1 MDKGKTLTKEEIH
14 GDLDALFEKA
24 TTRAWED
31 STICPEA
38 RKSYI
43 RNSKGNFLRD
53 VERKVEDMRREV
65 ALEDIKSRGYKMFP
79 SEDSLS
85 SWLKENI
92 SSNFHVIPEVWGKHT
107 PTGKNIRID
116 FILYPR
122 EHLVNVGFIEKPFGV
137 EVKHFDL
144 MNTRGQ
150 VKKIRKT
157 LRQSQTYQESIYSR
171 SGRKFS
177 TAFTLIFSNLSFI
190 RERRFAFD
198 CNGELKPAYKA
209 MMCSLRY
216 SMVGELIIPGYV
228 PVTDGWKI
236 SFSGQVWAS
245 CGEGR
250 SLDGASF
257 STVND
262 IFKAPLKVGSL

>member
-1 MDKGKTLTKEEIH
+1 M
-14 GDLDALFEKA
+14 
-24 TTRAWED
+24 
-31 STICPEA
+31 
-38 RKSYI
+38 
-43 RNSKGNFLRD
+43 
-53 VERKVEDMRREV
+53 ERKIGGMRREL
-65 ALEDIKSRGYKMFP
+65 ALEAIKSRGYKMFS

-85 SWLKENI
+85 SWLEENI

-122 EHLVNVGFIEKPFGV
+122 EHLVKAGFIEKPFGV

-144 MNTRGQ
+144 MNTKGQ

-198 CNGELKPAYKA
+198 CNSELKPAYKA

-228 PVTDGWKI
+228 PDTDGWKI

-245 CGEGR
+245 CGDGR
-250 SLDGASF
+250 SPDGASF
-257 STVND
+257 SPVND